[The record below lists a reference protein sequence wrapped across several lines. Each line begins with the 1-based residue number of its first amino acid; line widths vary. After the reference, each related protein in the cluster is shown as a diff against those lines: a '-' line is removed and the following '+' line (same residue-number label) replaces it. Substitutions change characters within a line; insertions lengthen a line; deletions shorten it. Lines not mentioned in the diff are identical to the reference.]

1 MDTPGSTAG
10 AAGDVDHP
18 MATLAGA
25 QAIIASIPMADPV
38 KAAQDAALWLASI
51 ISATNFSV
59 DHRYA
64 LIDLIDVALGRRI
77 GQLLPQ
83 YLALKPHAKFQE
95 GLLWRAAMGYWKALG
110 DAYMGCVSQAKVD
123 KGAAVLFRDRFP
135 QAVAR
140 AMRVQV
146 LQIKWILMRY
156 GYVSD
161 VYWTTVA
168 KLYRYAESGAFLD
181 DTMDIYAPGHGAES
195 YTGDAEHQS
204 DGHAG
209 NAGAQCRGS
218 IRQDFLRALMMG
230 VSSTGGLSPI
240 KQDIAERVIGHFSN
254 AFVSSTRANAGC
266 NFFFDLHGGMSPA
279 RVLAEAPR
287 GARLF
292 YFGAGQ
298 ALEATQ
304 GAVEM
309 VNEKGVL
316 PPDIHIDTSANTDQ
330 VADTLLHLAF
340 NWEKE
345 LPARDSERRKVATT
359 LQIAHGFDGVLAAG
373 GNPLQETWVVENASG
388 EGYGMIVPERR
399 GEWLQVGVLIGF
411 LPEDDNA
418 RWGAGVV
425 RRVETDA
432 LGQRRVGI
440 QVLSRAVMPGTMCT
454 WKSSGDRGVP
464 HNVVLLDAKPSR
476 SGYMQILL
484 RPESFTLR
492 DLLEATRLSDGKS
505 FVVMPSG
512 MVESGPDFDRVRF
525 KATPAL

>member
-1 MDTPGSTAG
+1 MTNGLSVTAQ
-10 AAGDVDHP
+10 AGGGLDHP

-25 QAIIASIPMADPV
+25 QAIIASMPAGDPV
-38 KAAQDAALWLASI
+38 RPLQDAVQWLESI
-51 ISATNFSV
+51 TSAGQFTIT
-59 DHRYA
+59 HRYA
-64 LIDLIDVALGRRI
+64 VIDLIDVALTRHGEN
-77 GQLLPQ
+77 LLPQ
-83 YLALKPHAKFQE
+83 YLALKPQAKFQE

-110 DAYMGCVSQAKVD
+110 DAYLACVTQARLD
-123 KGAAVLFRDRFP
+123 KSAAAEFREQFA
-135 QAVAR
+135 QLVAR
-140 AMRVQV
+140 AMRTQV
-146 LQIKWILMRY
+146 MQIKWILMRY

-161 VYWTTVA
+161 LYWTAVA
-168 KLYRYAESGAFLD
+168 KLYAHAESGAFVDETLD
-181 DTMDIYAPGHGAES
+181 LYAGAHAHENANA
-195 YTGDAEHQS
+195 YA
-204 DGHAG
+204 DGHAH
-209 NAGAQCRGS
+209 QPDRGS
-218 IRQDFLRALMMG
+218 IRQEFLRTLMLG
-230 VSSTGGLSPI
+230 VSSTGGLSPL
-240 KQDIAERVIGHFSN
+240 KQHIAERVIAHYSN

-292 YFGAGQ
+292 YFGAGE

-304 GAVEM
+304 RAVDV
-309 VNEKGVL
+309 VNETGAL
-316 PPDIHIDTSANTDQ
+316 PMELKFLTGGEHVDLA
-330 VADTLLHLAF
+330 ADTLLHLAF

-373 GNPLQETWVVENASG
+373 GDPLQETWVVENASA

-411 LPEDDNA
+411 LPEDENA

-432 LGQRRVGI
+432 RGQRRVGI

-454 WKSSGDRGVP
+454 WRSTGDRGAP

-476 SGYMQILL
+476 SGYLQVLL
-484 RPESFTLR
+484 RPGSFTLR
-492 DLLEATRLSDGKS
+492 DPLEVTRLSDGKS
-505 FVVMPSG
+505 FVVLPSG
-512 MVESGPDFDRVRF
+512 LVESGPDFDRVRF
-525 KATPAL
+525 KVSQAN